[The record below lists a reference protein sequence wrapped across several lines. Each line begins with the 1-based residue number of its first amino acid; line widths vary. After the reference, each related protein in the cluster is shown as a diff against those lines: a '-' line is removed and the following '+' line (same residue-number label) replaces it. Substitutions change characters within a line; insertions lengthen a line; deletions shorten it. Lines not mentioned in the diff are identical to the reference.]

1 MSQEKVIFPK
11 KLVNFFLF
19 VCLLVTAGFSTVYGQ
34 QTQKVNKELARGNFI
49 NDVKIVLV
57 ESDSI
62 SPATSEQIE
71 DFYNTFF
78 IKPGTT
84 FNPILADLAMRRI
97 SSEDNIE
104 SASYELFDSET
115 GSGTVSRSLSII
127 VTVACKLKVK
137 NIDKIK

>member
-34 QTQKVNKELARGNFI
+34 QTQKVSKELARGNFI

-104 SASYELFDSET
+104 SAS
-115 GSGTVSRSLSII
+115 
-127 VTVACKLKVK
+127 
-137 NIDKIK
+137 